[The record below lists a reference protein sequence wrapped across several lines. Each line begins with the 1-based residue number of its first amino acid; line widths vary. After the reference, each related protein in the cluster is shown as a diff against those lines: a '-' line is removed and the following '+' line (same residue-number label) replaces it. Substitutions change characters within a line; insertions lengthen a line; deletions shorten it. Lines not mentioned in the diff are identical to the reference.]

1 MTISTAPTSS
11 KATPTLGRR
20 PRRLLAT
27 LNIPGLAFLVG
38 AALAWEL
45 AVTTSVV
52 QLEYLPAP
60 SEIASATGPLLK
72 SGALVDAALHTTGV
86 SLLGWTFASVM
97 GVVLGTAIGSSP
109 TVWRWTA
116 ATVEFLR
123 AIPSV
128 TLVPLAVL
136 LFGFSRQME
145 MVLIVYGC
153 LWMVLV
159 GTMHAFARAP
169 EALVQTGRTLGLGRL
184 RTITSILAPHGVP
197 TILVSLRLALSLALI
212 LAVAAE
218 MIGNPAGLGAGIVFA
233 QESFRAADTFVYLIA
248 IGLIGVSLNG
258 LFKTLTAWAFRAQ
271 IQAAER
277 TS

>member
-1 MTISTAPTSS
+1 MS
-11 KATPTLGRR
+11 ATTVPHRTPAQT
-20 PRRLLAT
+20 PRRTTRRLPAVNL
-27 LNIPGLAFLVG
+27 PGIGFLVG
-38 AALAWEL
+38 AALVWEGIVRSNL
-45 AVTTSVV
+45 V
-52 QLEYLPAP
+52 QLKYLPAP
-60 SEIASATGPLLK
+60 SEIVGATGPLLR
-72 SGALVDAALHTTGV
+72 SGALGSAALHTVGV
-86 SLLGWTFASVM
+86 ALLGWAVASLA
-97 GVVLGTAIGSSP
+97 GVVLGTLIGSFAP
-109 TVWRWTA
+109 VWRWTA

-128 TLVPLAVL
+128 TLVPLSVL

-145 MVLIVYGC
+145 LVLIVYGC

-169 EALVQTGRTLGLGRL
+169 EALVQTGRTLGLSRMK
-184 RTITSILAPHGVP
+184 TITSILAPHGVP

-248 IGLIGVSLNG
+248 IGLIGVSLNA
-258 LFKTLTAWAFRAQ
+258 LFKVLTTRVFWPQ